1 MTIRLFLTFTTLFHS
16 QSINF
21 CLYDTK
27 GLSTTYIIFYLLVQL
42 WVQSRYPDFSSTQCV
57 EYSLSSLLLP
67 PYWLSSPAYPDK
79 LYSGCAVVFPC
90 VRLPASFPWCP
101 GSLYTKF
108 PARTFS
114 PAGLALLLSLPVAT
128 KNVTYLEFLQPGNT
142 IIVNIFVISFL

>member
-1 MTIRLFLTFTTLFHS
+1 MVLHNIIL
-16 QSINF
+16 QSINLLLLLMIQMF
-21 CLYDTK
+21 IFNIYYILLTCSSLGPSWHPD
-27 GLSTTYIIFYLLVQL
+27 LSS
-42 WVQSRYPDFSSTQCV
+42 VQSV
-57 EYSLSSLLLP
+57 EYSSLSSSLLP

-128 KNVTYLEFLQPGNT
+128 KNVTDLEFLQPGNT